1 MNSLTKALI
10 EGLIDENESFNGKIV
25 GMFGGGFKPPT
36 IGHLEVVQKALSD
49 YPEMDELI
57 VLVGS
62 GVRNSISQEESLAIW
77 DIYKK
82 SLPSKVKIMASP
94 KNKPPIGAI
103 YSYAK
108 KNPNER
114 IYWFLGEREG
124 NEGDAEDI
132 VNRTKSLRKLVYQN
146 VKVKKIVTGGAVSG
160 TKARQAVLNK
170 DKEAFL
176 QYIPDIPETDEIW
189 DMLTNVVKEQYLQER
204 IAYDAETRMQTRF
217 LMKQFLKTIGT
228 KVEDSTEG
236 TLVGKKY
243 ELEYGFYPMKK
254 GLGFMP
260 FKVEGSAGPKDIA
273 IEIKYNPELLDKK
286 LYSELSAELR
296 NSVRHELEHFAQ
308 YHAEK
313 GVRPG
318 EDGVNQDDLPDVEY
332 LTLDYEIPG
341 HIQGLRTKAKAKKIS
356 LQQAI
361 DDLFD
366 SAEYDL
372 DLDEEDF
379 VRETWMNWLKTN
391 MPGVSLTKIKEG
403 SAIPKNVNPDELR
416 KGIEVEK
423 EHTDNPK
430 IALKIALDHLKEDP
444 KYYTKLATLGL
455 EEGPN
460 IKEEQ
465 LDEGVDLINDLI
477 NSGALDWLIEWI
489 YSDRFKYMDIES
501 QRFIAQLE
509 NETWRKEFSDSD
521 AFKEFRKMLGG
532 SILYSR
538 LQLLF
543 QKGFPLGNK
552 EKTLQT
558 FEKLKNH
565 PVIGRIGKAIINTI
579 AGTPLAAEVAA
590 DSFKK
595 GYSEFFNMMEKAQ
608 FIKILDNMPN
618 KIKEKLRQQSDE
630 ILKSTQL
637 SEVVANEYLDQQD
650 VQDLDRLADTELNPI
665 DIDLSGNHF
674 FDRLNDPRNA
684 PEIDYLELED
694 FFTKLGDNREEF
706 IDFLNKYK
714 SVVATDIETNIN
726 IPFMKMANKAIA
738 KTIMRKRNFQTPD
751 VKVELEEEVP
761 QDVINS
767 FDIQD
772 TLVPEVWDNEQLKPE
787 VREKLLQIAQ
797 DFFDSLELPKGTKL
811 KDIKLTGSLANYN
824 WSKFS
829 DFDLHLVLDFSEI
842 DDDEEFVRN
851 YFMAKKGIWNDAHDI
866 TIYGFPVEIYVENEG
881 ESHTASGLYSILN
894 DEWIVIP
901 KKQEVMIDKDDIS
914 TKAEDYISQTEEVQ
928 KLYDEG
934 KYEEVIIKVDK
945 IKERLRNMRSSGLE
959 KGGEYSVENLAF
971 KVLRRSDIIGLL
983 NDLKS
988 QSYDTIMT
996 LSENISPEDLNLNII
1011 SLTQYMGNNGLDL
1024 KPYPKVK
1031 LIKNDIKN
1039 AEDLLGK
1046 TAYYD
1051 PNAQLVVLYTM
1062 GRHPKDILRSYA
1074 HELIHHHQNLSGTL
1088 QPFQT
1093 TNTNEDSNLD
1103 GIERQA
1109 YEEGNILFRN
1119 WEDQIKNEK

>member
-62 GVRNSISQEESLAIW
+62 GVRDSISQEESLAIW

-132 VNRTKSLRKLVYQN
+132 VNRTKSLRKLAYQN

-236 TLVGKKY
+236 TLVGKEY

-630 ILKSTQL
+630 ILKNTQL
-637 SEVVANEYLDQQD
+637 S
-650 VQDLDRLADTELNPI
+650 
-665 DIDLSGNHF
+665 
-674 FDRLNDPRNA
+674 
-684 PEIDYLELED
+684 
-694 FFTKLGDNREEF
+694 
-706 IDFLNKYK
+706 
-714 SVVATDIETNIN
+714 
-726 IPFMKMANKAIA
+726 
-738 KTIMRKRNFQTPD
+738 
-751 VKVELEEEVP
+751 EEEVP

-971 KVLRRSDIIGLL
+971 KVLRRSDIIGQL

-996 LSENISPEDLNLNII
+996 LSENISPEDLNPNII
-1011 SLTQYMGNNGLDL
+1011 SLTQYMGSNGLDL

-1093 TNTNEDSNLD
+1093 TNTNGDSNLD

>member
-1 MNSLTKALI
+1 MNRLAEELVRGILEEEMTPRKETVAI
-10 EGLIDENESFNGKIV
+10 FA
-25 GMFGGGFKPPT
+25 GGFKPPT
-36 IGHLEVVQKALSD
+36 LGHLSVVQKTLGD
-49 YPEMDELI
+49 YPEIDKMI
-57 VLVGS
+57 IYVGS
-62 GVRNSISQEESLAIW
+62 GERDSVSQEKSIAVW
-77 DIYKK
+77 RIYQKY
-82 SLPSKVKIMASP
+82 LPTKVEVQPSP
-94 KNKPPIGAI
+94 EGKPPVGKV

-108 KNPNER
+108 KNPDKNVYM
-114 IYWFLGEREG
+114 IVGSREG
-124 NEGDAEDI
+124 NEGDEKDFAGK
-132 VNRTKSLRKLVYQN
+132 VRKLTNKPEEYPN
-146 VKVKKIVTGGAVSG
+146 LTAKKIDTGDGISG
-160 TKARQAVLNK
+160 TRARKAILDKNK
-170 DKEAFL
+170 ETFFN
-176 QYIPDIPETDEIW
+176 YIPDIPEQDEIW
-189 DMLTNVVKEQYLQER
+189 DILAEATGIMEEREPINTGDQVLARKGAFVYNKGKKLYLKIRRLFDVKGEIEGRITLEDQKGNQFWVMKHEMDNKWAKFNPIQVPLHER

-236 TLVGKKY
+236 TLVGKEY
-243 ELEYGFYPMKK
+243 ELVYGFYPKK
-254 GLGFMP
+254 RGLGFMP
-260 FKVEGSAGPKDIA
+260 FKIEGSAGPKDIA
-273 IEIKYNPELLDKK
+273 IEIKYNPELLTKE

-318 EDGVNQDDLPDVEY
+318 EDGVDQDDLPDVEY

-361 DDLFD
+361 DDLFN

-379 VRETWMNWLKTN
+379 VRETWMNWLETN
-391 MPGVSLTKIKEG
+391 MPDVSLTKIKE
-403 SAIPKNVNPDELR
+403 
-416 KGIEVEK
+416 
-423 EHTDNPK
+423 
-430 IALKIALDHLKEDP
+430 
-444 KYYTKLATLGL
+444 
-455 EEGPN
+455 
-460 IKEEQ
+460 
-465 LDEGVDLINDLI
+465 
-477 NSGALDWLIEWI
+477 
-489 YSDRFKYMDIES
+489 
-501 QRFIAQLE
+501 
-509 NETWRKEFSDSD
+509 
-521 AFKEFRKMLGG
+521 
-532 SILYSR
+532 
-538 LQLLF
+538 
-543 QKGFPLGNK
+543 
-552 EKTLQT
+552 
-558 FEKLKNH
+558 
-565 PVIGRIGKAIINTI
+565 
-579 AGTPLAAEVAA
+579 
-590 DSFKK
+590 
-595 GYSEFFNMMEKAQ
+595 
-608 FIKILDNMPN
+608 
-618 KIKEKLRQQSDE
+618 
-630 ILKSTQL
+630 
-637 SEVVANEYLDQQD
+637 YLDQED
-650 VQDLDRLADTELNPI
+650 VEDLDNLADRELNPI
-665 DIDLSGNHF
+665 DVDLSGNHF
-674 FDRLNDPRNA
+674 FDRLNDPRNT

-706 IDFLNKYK
+706 INFLNKYK
-714 SVVATDIETNIN
+714 SVVATDNETNIN

-738 KTIMRKRNFQTPD
+738 KTIMRKRNFKTPN

-866 TIYGFPVEIYVENEG
+866 TIYGFPVEVYVENEG

-894 DEWIVIP
+894 DEWIVVP

-928 KLYDEG
+928 KLYDEE

-971 KVLRRSDIIGLL
+971 KVLRRSDIIGQL

-1088 QPFQT
+1088 NHSNT
-1093 TNTNEDSNLD
+1093 TNTNEDGDLD
-1103 GIERQA
+1103 KIEREA
-1109 YEEGNILFRN
+1109 YENGNILFRN

>member
-62 GVRNSISQEESLAIW
+62 GVRDSISQEESLAIW

-132 VNRTKSLRKLVYQN
+132 VKRTKSLRKLAYQN

-189 DMLTNVVKEQYLQER
+189 DMLTDVVKEYKHKYDKEELRKGIEVEKEHTDDPKIALKIALDHLDEDPQYYTKLATLGLEEQFLQER

-217 LMKQFLKTIGT
+217 LMKQFLKTVGT
-228 KVEDSTEG
+228 KIEDSTEG
-236 TLVGKKY
+236 TLVGDEY
-243 ELEYGFYPMKK
+243 ELVYGFYPMKK

-260 FKVEGSAGPKDIA
+260 FKIEGSAGPKDIA
-273 IEIKYNPELLDKK
+273 IAIKYNPELLDKK

-296 NSVRHELEHFAQ
+296 NSVRHELEHLAQ
-308 YHAEK
+308 YRAEK

-361 DDLFD
+361 NDLFN
-366 SAEYDL
+366 SFEYDL
-372 DLDEEDF
+372 DPEEEDF

-391 MPGVSLTKIKEG
+391 MPGVSLTKIKE
-403 SAIPKNVNPDELR
+403 
-416 KGIEVEK
+416 
-423 EHTDNPK
+423 
-430 IALKIALDHLKEDP
+430 
-444 KYYTKLATLGL
+444 
-455 EEGPN
+455 
-460 IKEEQ
+460 EQ

-477 NSGALDWLIEWI
+477 NSGVLDWLIEWI
-489 YSDRFKYMDIES
+489 YSDRFKYLDIES

-509 NETWRKEFSDSD
+509 NETWRKEFSDSK
-521 AFKEFRKMLGG
+521 AFKEFRKILGA

-630 ILKSTQL
+630 ILKNTQL
-637 SEVVANEYLDQQD
+637 SEVVAHEMGSEDWNNVGNALRDPKKAKAIYGFLLQMFPKQKEVIDYNYKNDAFAEMKRVIHGIDKYKLIGPITVQPKEMKLEPEVEAEREKKFQQFVKGEIDKYFRTDKTDPRKVDVSKFPPITMDEEGFVSDGNHRAFIAKKQNKPLKAYRYIAAKNDHPNVAKILKLVGRSLEENIDQQD
-650 VQDLDRLADTELNPI
+650 VEDLDNLADRELNPI
-665 DIDLSGNHF
+665 DVVLTGKHF
-674 FDRLNDPRNA
+674 FDRLNDPRNR

-706 IDFLNKYK
+706 INFLNKYK
-714 SVVATDIETNIN
+714 SVVATDNETNIN

-738 KTIMRKRNFQTPD
+738 KTIMRKRNFQTPNA
-751 VKVELEEEVP
+751 KVELEEANP
-761 QDVINS
+761 
-767 FDIQD
+767 
-772 TLVPEVWDNEQLKPE
+772 K
-787 VREKLLQIAQ
+787 
-797 DFFDSLELPKGTKL
+797 KGTGYKEL
-811 KDIKLTGSLANYN
+811 
-824 WSKFS
+824 
-829 DFDLHLVLDFSEI
+829 E
-842 DDDEEFVRN
+842 EEFKP
-851 YFMAKKGIWNDAHDI
+851 YLTPLTDYMAQELNLSPYPSI
-866 TIYGFPVEIYVENEG
+866 EYVEN
-881 ESHTASGLYSILN
+881 
-894 DEWIVIP
+894 
-901 KKQEVMIDKDDIS
+901 DK
-914 TKAEDYISQTEEVQ
+914 
-928 KLYDEG
+928 
-934 KYEEVIIKVDK
+934 
-945 IKERLRNMRSSGLE
+945 
-959 KGGEYSVENLAF
+959 ENEA
-971 KVLRRSDIIGLL
+971 
-983 NDLKS
+983 
-988 QSYDTIMT
+988 
-996 LSENISPEDLNLNII
+996 NIF
-1011 SLTQYMGNNGLDL
+1011 
-1024 KPYPKVK
+1024 
-1031 LIKNDIKN
+1031 
-1039 AEDLLGK
+1039 GK
-1046 TAYYD
+1046 TAYYM
-1051 PNAQLVVLYTM
+1051 PNEKKIVLFTL

-1074 HELIHHHQNLSGTL
+1074 HELIHHHQNLSDTL
-1088 QPFQT
+1088 NHNNT
-1093 TNTNEDSNLD
+1093 TNTNEDGALED
-1103 GIERQA
+1103 IEREA
-1109 YEEGNILFRN
+1109 YETGNILFRK
-1119 WEDQIKNEK
+1119 WEDSLKNN

>member
-1 MNSLTKALI
+1 MNPLAQALV
-10 EGLIDENESFNGKIV
+10 EGILGENASSKKKIV

-36 IGHLEVVQKALSD
+36 SGHLEVVKKALQEN
-49 YPEMDELI
+49 PEMDALI
-57 VLVGS
+57 ILVGS
-62 GVRNSISQEESLAIW
+62 GTRDSISQEESLAIW
-77 DIYKK
+77 NIYKK
-82 SLPSKVKIMASP
+82 SLPSKVVVMASP
-94 KNKPPIGAI
+94 DNKPPIGAI

-108 KNPNER
+108 KNPDKE
-114 IYWFLGEREG
+114 IYWFIGEREG
-124 NEGDAEDI
+124 NKDDFYDFI
-132 VNRTKSLRKLVYQN
+132 KRTRALRKGDYTNIQA
-146 VKVKKIVTGGAVSG
+146 KKITTADAVSG
-160 TKARQAVLNK
+160 TKARKALLAK
-170 DKEAFL
+170 DKETFI
-176 QYIPDIPETDEIW
+176 QFIPNIPEVDEIW
-189 DMLTNVVKEQYLQER
+189 DMLTDVVKEYKHKYDKEELRKGIEVEKEHTDDPKIALKIALDHLDEDPQYYTKLATLGLEEQFLQER

-217 LMKQFLKTIGT
+217 LMKQFLKTVGT
-228 KVEDSTEG
+228 KIEDSTEG
-236 TLVGKKY
+236 TLVGDEY
-243 ELEYGFYPMKK
+243 ELVYGFYPMKK

-273 IEIKYNPELLDKK
+273 ITIKYNPELLDKK

-296 NSVRHELEHFAQ
+296 NSVRHELEHLAQ
-308 YHAEK
+308 YRAEK

-318 EDGVNQDDLPDVEY
+318 EDGVDQDDLPDVEY

-403 SAIPKNVNPDELR
+403 SAMPKNVNPDELR

-430 IALKIALDHLKEDP
+430 IALKIALDHLAEDP
-444 KYYTKLATLGL
+444 EYYTKLATLGL
-455 EEGPN
+455 EEAIAHEMGSEDWNNIGNALRNPKKAKAIYGLLLQMFPKQKEVIDYNYKNDAFAEMKRVIHGIDKYKLIGP
-460 IKEEQ
+460 ITVQPKEMKLAPEIEAEREKKFQ
-465 LDEGVDLINDLI
+465 QFAKGEIDKYFRDDKTDPRKVDVSKFPPITMDEEGFV
-477 NSGALDWLIEWI
+477 
-489 YSDRFKYMDIES
+489 SDGNHRA
-501 QRFIAQLE
+501 FIAKKQ
-509 NETWRKEFSDSD
+509 NK
-521 AFKEFRKMLGG
+521 
-532 SILYSR
+532 
-538 LQLLF
+538 
-543 QKGFPLGNK
+543 PLK
-552 EKTLQT
+552 AYKYIAA
-558 FEKLKNH
+558 KNDH
-565 PVIGRIGKAIINTI
+565 PN
-579 AGTPLAAEVAA
+579 VA
-590 DSFKK
+590 
-595 GYSEFFNMMEKAQ
+595 
-608 FIKILDNMPN
+608 KIL
-618 KIKEKLRQQSDE
+618 KLVGRSLE
-630 ILKSTQL
+630 ENI
-637 SEVVANEYLDQQD
+637 DQQD
-650 VQDLDRLADTELNPI
+650 VEDLDNLADRELNPI
-665 DIDLSGNHF
+665 DVVLTGKHF
-674 FDRLNDPRNA
+674 FDRLNDPRNR

-714 SVVATDIETNIN
+714 SVVATDTETNIN

-738 KTIMRKRNFQTPD
+738 KTIMRKRNFKTPN

-842 DDDEEFVRN
+842 DDNEEFVRN

-866 TIYGFPVEIYVENEG
+866 T
-881 ESHTASGLYSILN
+881 
-894 DEWIVIP
+894 
-901 KKQEVMIDKDDIS
+901 
-914 TKAEDYISQTEEVQ
+914 
-928 KLYDEG
+928 
-934 KYEEVIIKVDK
+934 
-945 IKERLRNMRSSGLE
+945 KERLRNMRSSGLE

-971 KVLRRSDIIGLL
+971 KVLRRSDIIGQL

-988 QSYDTIMT
+988 KSYDTMMS
-996 LSENISPEDLNLNII
+996 LLNEGKGDNIEFYIKPLTDYMAQELNL
-1011 SLTQYMGNNGLDL
+1011 S
-1024 KPYPKVK
+1024 PYPSLEYV
-1031 LIKNDIKN
+1031 
-1039 AEDLLGK
+1039 EDDKENEANIFGK
-1046 TAYYD
+1046 TAYYM
-1051 PNAQLVVLYTM
+1051 PSEKKVVLFTL

-1088 QPFQT
+1088 NHSNT
-1093 TNTNEDSNLD
+1093 TNTNEDGALED
-1103 GIERQA
+1103 IEREA
-1109 YEEGNILFRN
+1109 YETGNILFRK
-1119 WEDQIKNEK
+1119 WEDSLKNN